1 MKKIICALM
10 ILVVIMT
17 CIGAGASGGVQSRG
31 IYVDVYVAKNP
42 AFTAENITFSLYN
55 SDAEKIGEQSFF
67 LGADDTR
74 YELYYDVDFVT
85 GDKFLLEL
93 TMGGESFVAGNEIVP
108 VYNYIPVETYAML
121 DGAGNVII
129 GNTFSVTLN
138 PNSTKMDVY
147 INGERNKNCF
157 DVKNVS
163 GVVFCEMHKLVEFLH
178 LDKDSI
184 SVDGDNVTIK
194 SEDKSATI
202 TVGDNRVLYSDGSEE
217 IVGAWS
223 WYAKGKTYLPVAPF
237 AKYFA
242 DKYREVKS
250 DYAFDIEIDPAINI
264 LAEKFVIQN
273 GIDSKTNYLIWIS
286 KKDFRLHLFKGSKG
300 NWKLEKSFPCT
311 IGAPSTPTITGQ
323 YDYIEKLSRWTY
335 PKYYVGPV
343 MRFYNGYAIHTVLL
357 KYDGTEYDGRVGHQ
371 LSLGCIRV
379 KKDAMEYLVETVPMK
394 TKIYITE

>member
-10 ILVVIMT
+10 MLVVVIS
-17 CIGAGASGGVQSRG
+17 CISVSANGGVQAKG
-31 IYVDVYVAKNP
+31 IYVDVYVAENP
-42 AFTAENITFSLYN
+42 AFTAETVTFSIYN
-55 SDAEKIGEQSFF
+55 TDAEKIGEQSFF
-67 LGADDTR
+67 LAADDTN

-93 TMGGESFVAGNEIVP
+93 TMGGESFVAGSETIP
-108 VYNYIPVETYAML
+108 VYNYIPIETYAML
-121 DGAGNVII
+121 DESGNVVI

-138 PNSTKMDVY
+138 SNSTMMDVY
-147 INGERNKNCF
+147 INGARNKNSF

-194 SEDKSATI
+194 SEDKSAMI
-202 TVGDNRVLYSDGSEE
+202 TVGDSKVVYSDGSED
-217 IVGAWS
+217 ISGAKS

-237 AKYFA
+237 AKLFA
-242 DKYREVKS
+242 DKYKEIKS
-250 DYAFDIEIDPAINI
+250 DYAFDIEIDPAIDV

-300 NWKLEKSFPCT
+300 NWKLDKSFPCS

-335 PKYYVGPV
+335 PNYYVGPV
-343 MRFYNGYAIHTVLL
+343 MRFHNGYAIHTVLL
-357 KYDGTEYDGRVGHQ
+357 RYDGTEYDGRVGMK
-371 LSLGCIRV
+371 LSHGCIRV
-379 KKDAMEYLVETVPMK
+379 KKDVMEYLIKEVPMK